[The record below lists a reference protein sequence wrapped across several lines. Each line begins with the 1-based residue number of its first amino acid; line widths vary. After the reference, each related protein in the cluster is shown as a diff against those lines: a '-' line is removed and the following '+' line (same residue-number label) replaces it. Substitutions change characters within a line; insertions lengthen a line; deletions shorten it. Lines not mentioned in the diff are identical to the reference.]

1 VLDSIFGVGL
11 LAVRICGWEMVR
23 RGWDDRMCFELGN
36 CFEWGK
42 DGRIEILQVFDV
54 QKKNSED

>member
-1 VLDSIFGVGL
+1 MFGVGL

-42 DGRIEILQVFDV
+42 DGRVEILQVFNV
-54 QKKNSED
+54 QKKISED